1 MKTSSFGMNQ
11 SLQEIWPQLQQLDP
25 NVQIIG
31 GYGLYLKQTW
41 LRDSLGA
48 VTHFIPMTQWTGES
62 IPRTTKDMDVG
73 VSPSLIANP
82 GKQGELAEVQAT
94 IAQYENCLET
104 MREKETYLEEQ
115 IQLEEF
121 KVVNEML
128 RERDMTM
135 EDLKEMLSSG
145 TGDSL
150 SA

>member
-1 MKTSSFGMNQ
+1 
-11 SLQEIWPQLQQLDP
+11 
-25 NVQIIG
+25 
-31 GYGLYLKQTW
+31 
-41 LRDSLGA
+41 
-48 VTHFIPMTQWTGES
+48 
-62 IPRTTKDMDVG
+62 
-73 VSPSLIANP
+73 
-82 GKQGELAEVQAT
+82 
-94 IAQYENCLET
+94 

-150 SA
+150 SAWHGVQPGILW